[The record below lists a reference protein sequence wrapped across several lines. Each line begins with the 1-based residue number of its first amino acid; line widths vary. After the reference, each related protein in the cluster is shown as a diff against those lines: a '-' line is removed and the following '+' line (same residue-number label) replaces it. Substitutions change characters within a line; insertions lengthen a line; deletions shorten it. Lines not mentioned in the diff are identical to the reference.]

1 MYFIHILNELIV
13 LLRVMKKKKVWLSF
27 ALIAIVGGGAL
38 VATYAYFT
46 AQRTTSVNKFT
57 TGTLDL
63 DVSANGNKLEPFVI
77 ENMGEEG
84 NISGTKT
91 WTVKNTGTLPGRF
104 LLRLQNVANKEN
116 GCNDQE
122 KAVDPNCEDPAKIG
136 DLGNVITLKV
146 ALDGVDKVESTL
158 TNANQSAIGT
168 AWAALP
174 TIILQPNE
182 TRTITAHWATDE
194 NAYGNEIQSDSVQ
207 FDMNFRLIQKI
218 NGPPPDNT

>member
-1 MYFIHILNELIV
+1 
-13 LLRVMKKKKVWLSF
+13 MKKKKAWLSI
-27 ALIAIVGGGAL
+27 ALILVVGGGAL

-46 AQRTTSVNKFT
+46 AQRSTSANKFT

-63 DVSANGNKLEPFVI
+63 DVEANGNKLEPFVI
-77 ENMGEEG
+77 ENLGAEG
-84 NISGTKT
+84 DISGSKT
-91 WTVKNTGTLPGRF
+91 WNVKNTGTLPGRF
-104 LLRLQNVANKEN
+104 LLRLQNVANEEN

-122 KAVDPNCEDPAKIG
+122 KAVEPSCDQPG
-136 DLGNVITLKV
+136 DLGELGGVINLKI

-174 TIILQPNE
+174 LITLQPNE
-182 TRTITAHWATDE
+182 TRTVTAHWAVGE
-194 NAYGNEIQSDSVQ
+194 NDYGNEVQSDSVQ

-218 NGPPPDNT
+218 NGPPPAN